1 MKKKLPLLQ
10 EYSNVKEVKFILSVP
25 SHPCLVQIYE
35 MFIDDIQYQ
44 LHISMEALNQNLYQL
59 IRSRRNIKFSPVTL
73 KSILSQLLCAIRH
86 IHKCNYFH
94 RDVKPE
100 NILVIPTLHFYG
112 SKAAIPPYRKMTIL

>member
-100 NILVIPTLHFYG
+100 NILVIPTLHFTVL
-112 SKAAIPPYRKMTIL
+112 KLRFHHTVK

>member
-1 MKKKLPLLQ
+1 MKKITIITRILQ
-10 EYSNVKEVKFILSVP
+10 CKEVKFILSVP

-100 NILVIPTLHFYG
+100 NILVIPTLHFTVL
-112 SKAAIPPYRKMTIL
+112 KLRFHHTVK